1 MGQGKNQPPDE
12 AGRGQGSEPGAGY
25 MPPPSYSHAPLE
37 GPHEARPQYRDAPE
51 QTYPRVLREGDIEVY
66 PSYEAYLTAQER
78 KHDRDVRGIV
88 DEGADRTLAAV
99 AHGAVAFGILGI
111 GILVSLAISGFVWLY
126 GKRSKKVQFHAEQA
140 GCYQIIVLVV
150 NALVII
156 TVAVSGGFAIFQ
168 NLFGRSDFG
177 TSWVLCFGLAFFVAW
192 YLFTIGYGIYGAIR
206 VLSGREF
213 KYPLIGN
220 WAKKRLQ

>member
-1 MGQGKNQPPDE
+1 MYQPHDNENNEATPD
-12 AGRGQGSEPGAGY
+12 AGVGHR
-25 MPPPSYSHAPLE
+25 PPPRYSHAPLE
-37 GPHEARPQYRDAPE
+37 GPHGVGPRYRDAPE

-66 PSYEAYLTAQER
+66 PSYEAYLAAQEQ
-78 KHDRDVRGIV
+78 KHDRDMRGIV

-140 GCYQIIVLVV
+140 GCYQIIVLAV

-177 TSWVLCFGLAFFVAW
+177 TSWVLCFGLAFFVVW
-192 YLFTIGYGIYGAIR
+192 YLVTIGYGIYGAIR
-206 VLSGREF
+206 VLSGKEF
-213 KYPLIGN
+213 KYPLIGK
-220 WAKKRLQ
+220 WVKKRL